1 MKTVNTI
8 SVTRYNGCFF
18 VSTGNKYLQVYLSDY
33 KDHQVRMVLV
43 VWKCSTMDDG
53 EQSVMIIG
61 T

>member
-33 KDHQVRMVLV
+33 KDHQVRMVPV
-43 VWKCSTMDDG
+43 VWKYSTMDDG